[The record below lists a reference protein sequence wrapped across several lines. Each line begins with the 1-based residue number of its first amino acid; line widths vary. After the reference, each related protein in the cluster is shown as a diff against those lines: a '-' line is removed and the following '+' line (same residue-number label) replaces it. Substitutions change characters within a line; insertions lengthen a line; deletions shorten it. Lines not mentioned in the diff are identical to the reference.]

1 MHIAQRY
8 SGSLAKLIPGCTDLH
23 GTCDASR
30 LEATSLQRRRFTARE
45 AELRRLT
52 FSAPLWA
59 STSTGSKV
67 HVADLP
73 VALSDGAFIIHGK
86 RVVVV
91 QRLRVARMLPLEPNG
106 ELRTPQGSL
115 TKDVNGGVR
124 VNGNIVDDTS
134 SVLPHLDISQ
144 RKKVL
149 ARLGKPPFFSR
160 DRCGS
165 RRLLSAEESLLSL
178 LRAALRIAASRK
190 QTDGVQMKWP
200 SALVTKIVERALAT
214 GIWPGGC
221 TGCAH
226 QQVLTN
232 SLAKHAQP
240 RMIVAKMTRC
250 SLEARMVQPSQYGCI
265 CPVDTPEGASVGI
278 TKHLAQGC
286 RASKASDEKPWILLA
301 ERTPGKGSLLINGI
315 PQDTCVDA
323 QTYAFLARKKRT
335 RTEDVSVEVHAD
347 DVWVWC
353 DAGRLMYKDAQG
365 NWHDSGEAE
374 QIDLPEPAQPLS
386 LAASSI
392 PFIAHNQ
399 TARATFQC
407 AQARQAIGSQHPE
420 APPLP
425 ATRRTLW
432 YDQVPLVQCENFT
445 SGQNVIVAIA
455 TYQGYNMEDAIV
467 FNQDA
472 IDRGLFRSEFERT
485 VSGGTE
491 LDRDGAPAANVKRSV
506 KRYGNVQIA
515 ASYIGRDAANEIFS
529 AAVERQTC
537 VPQVGDKFC
546 SRHGQK
552 GTMGIAVRAVDLP
565 FDPQTGIVPDVLV
578 NPHSIPSRMTV
589 GQVLEIAVGK
599 IAAQNGKL
607 HKTTA
612 MQRANYDAIHRGLV
626 ECGWRS
632 DGAAR
637 MICGRTGKAIKSPIM
652 IGAIF
657 MQLLPHFSAEKCHV
671 RGAYGDVDQATGQPV
686 GGRKQGG
693 ALRFGEME
701 KNCVL
706 AAGCDAVLRDR
717 FVDASDPGCVLVC
730 RQCKRPG
737 TVHVAT
743 KICAVCGATD
753 AALIQMGK
761 GFQKLWAQAYACGVD
776 MQINLS

>member
-1 MHIAQRY
+1 MQIAQQY
-8 SGSLAKLIPGCTDLH
+8 SGSLAKLIPGCTELH
-23 GTCDASR
+23 GSCDALR

-52 FSAPLWA
+52 FSGPLWA
-59 STSTGSKV
+59 STSTGTKV

-73 VALSDGAFIIHGK
+73 IALPDGAFVIHGK

-91 QRLRVARMLPLEPNG
+91 QRLRVARMLPLEPAG
-106 ELRTPQGSL
+106 ELRTLQGSL
-115 TKDVNGGVR
+115 TRDASGGLRLNGSPVE
-124 VNGNIVDDTS
+124 DAST
-134 SVLPHLDISQ
+134 VLPHLDICG
-144 RKKVL
+144 REKVL

-165 RRLLSAEESLLSL
+165 RRLISAESSLLSL
-178 LRAALRIAASRK
+178 LRTALRIAASR
-190 QTDGVQMKWP
+190 QRSAAEGSPWP
-200 SALVTKIVERALAT
+200 TFFVTTMVERALAT
-214 GIWPGGC
+214 GMWPGGC

-226 QQVLTN
+226 QQVLCN
-232 SLAKHAQP
+232 DLARRAQP
-240 RMIVAKMTRC
+240 RMIVAKLLRC
-250 SLEARMVQPSQYGCI
+250 SLEARMVQESQYGCL
-265 CPVDTPEGASVGI
+265 CPVDTPEGAGVGI

-286 RASKASDEKPWILLA
+286 RPSVASATEPWVALAASAPGSGTLLV
-301 ERTPGKGSLLINGI
+301 NGI
-315 PQDTCVDA
+315 PQAPGVDA
-323 QTYAFLARKKRT
+323 ERYASLARGARDPAD
-335 RTEDVSVEVHAD
+335 DVAVEVHGCDA
-347 DVWVWC
+347 WVWC
-353 DAGRLMYKDAQG
+353 DAGRLLYQDASG
-365 NWHDSGEAE
+365 RWHDPGEAE
-374 QIDLPEPAQPLS
+374 QRALPEPAKPLS

-407 AQARQAIGSQHPE
+407 AQARQAIGPALPG

-425 ATRRTLW
+425 AVRRTLW
-432 YDQVPLVQCENFT
+432 YDQQPLVQTENFT
-445 SGQNVIVAIA
+445 SGQNVTIAIA
-455 TYQGYNMEDAIV
+455 TWQGYNMEDAIV

-472 IDRGLFRSEFERT
+472 IDRGLFRSELERT
-485 VSGGTE
+485 VTGGDNV
-491 LDRDGAPAANVKRSV
+491 DRDGAPAANVRRSV
-506 KRYGNVQIA
+506 PRYGNVQVS
-515 ASYIGRDAANEIFS
+515 ASYVGRDAAGEVFS

-552 GTMGIAVRAVDLP
+552 GTMGIAVPASDLP
-565 FDPQTGIVPDVLV
+565 FDPQTGVVPDVIV

-599 IAAQNGKL
+599 VAAQEGKL
-607 HKTTA
+607 HRTTA
-612 MQRANYDAIHRGLV
+612 LARADYDAIHRGLV
-626 ECGWRS
+626 ECGWRR

-637 MICGRTGKAIKSPIM
+637 MICGRTGLPIPTPIM
-652 IGAIF
+652 VGAIF

-686 GGRKQGG
+686 GGRKHGG

-717 FVDASDPGCVLVC
+717 FVDASDPGSVLVC
-730 RQCKRPG
+730 KACRRPG
-737 TVHVAT
+737 TVHQVTRA
-743 KICAVCGATD
+743 CAVCGGQDVAD
-753 AALIQMGK
+753 VEMGK

-776 MQINLS
+776 MKINLS